1 MHREGT
7 PRPRHTGMR
16 EIIKQKPDRLAAA
29 GATESPGALR
39 VLIVD
44 DEAPARARLRDLL
57 GDIAASEPTRIVG
70 MAANGMEALRLLES
84 APADVVLA
92 DIRMPVMDG
101 VELARHLGR
110 LASPPAVVFVTAYDQ
125 YAVEAFELAAIDY
138 LLKPVRAERLAA
150 ALARAAARRP
160 AADGAALV
168 GLAPGER
175 QHFSVGE
182 RGRILLLP
190 VADVLYLRA
199 ELKYVTARTVKR
211 EYVLD
216 ESLVQLEEEFPRR
229 FLRLHRNCLVA
240 RDAVQGVERT
250 GEPDGG
256 DAHWAVLIRGVPE
269 RLPVSRRQWPVVR
282 QMLGL

>member
-29 GATESPGALR
+29 GAAESPGALR